1 MAGIPDGLR
10 GAIAAHYNRVRSRFA
25 FLVGDNATADD
36 LAQEVFTRFWEVC
49 TVRGAPHDVQA
60 FIGGVE
66 RIVFLEHLRS
76 RKRWPTMVEDDVESR
91 PALADAPPEAA
102 GRLETVRIVR
112 ALLGRL
118 EPLEQWLI
126 VGRHFYEMTGR
137 ELADLSG
144 MPRRT
149 LMDRYNRAME
159 RLRHMA
165 VQEGLSL

>member
-1 MAGIPDGLR
+1 LADIPDRLR
-10 GAIAAHYNRVRSRFA
+10 DAIAAHYNRVRSRFV

-36 LAQEVFTRFWEVC
+36 LVQEVFTRFWESCV
-49 TVRGAPHDVQA
+49 VRGVPRDAQA

-76 RKRWPTMVEDDVESR
+76 KKRWPTMVEDDVESR
-91 PALADAPPEAA
+91 PASSDAPLEAA
-102 GRLETVRIVR
+102 SRLEAVRVLQ

-137 ELADLSG
+137 ELAELSG

-159 RLRHMA
+159 RLRYMA